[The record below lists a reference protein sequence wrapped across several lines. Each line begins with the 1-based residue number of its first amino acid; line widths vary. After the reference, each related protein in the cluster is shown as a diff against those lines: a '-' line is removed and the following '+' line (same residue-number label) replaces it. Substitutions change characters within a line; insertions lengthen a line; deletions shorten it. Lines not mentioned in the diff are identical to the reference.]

1 MYDENYKPDT
11 ASAIELLYECR
22 SMLDELKRECI
33 KLSAEKEKLILENIE
48 LKTEKEELV
57 TDNLNLMAAV
67 AELSAKV
74 EHLNEEIESVKENQW
89 GMPFC

>member
-33 KLSAEKEKLILENIE
+33 KLSAEKEKLIMENIE

-57 TDNLNLMAAV
+57 TDNLNLK
-67 AELSAKV
+67 AEIANLSA
-74 EHLNEEIESVKENQW
+74 EIESLKENQW
-89 GMPFC
+89 GTPFADS

>member
-11 ASAIELLYECR
+11 PSTMELLQECR
-22 SMLDELKRECI
+22 SMLDVLKRECI
-33 KLSAEKEKLILENIE
+33 KLSADKEKLIMENIE

-67 AELSAKV
+67 AELSSEV
-74 EHLNEEIESVKENQW
+74 ERLKENQW
-89 GMPFC
+89 GTPFADS